1 MTGTVDIRTV
11 EILGPAHGGSS
22 VARVDG
28 QVVFVRG
35 ALPGETGVPVRFD
48 GSASGRRFRTASVTD
63 AAAITGPSPHRVDPL
78 CPAAAA
84 GAGCCDLDYVDRD
97 GSLAYKVQV
106 VVEQFQRIGH
116 VDLSVLRD
124 GAGPETLSL
133 EPFAGYRTRVRLGV
147 DSAGRA
153 GLRERSGN
161 GVVPLD
167 GRVCAQWA
175 PALAEGLREELAGHD
190 LTPGAEVCVA
200 LGDDGVRGIVEVPPV
215 PRPGRRRQ
223 RGRQHG
229 GRGRRSAPQGSRE
242 VRRRRVLSGS
252 GDVLRTVGGVSW
264 RIPVEAF
271 WQAHHAAADLYS
283 AWVRENT
290 PSDAG
295 LAWDLYGGAGV
306 FAAALGD
313 AAPGISVDCVDIAS
327 PATTAGRGSL
337 AGRDVRFVTGDV
349 AASLAGLRGAAD
361 GGTPPSVV
369 VLDPP
374 RTGAGAKVIGAIVG
388 QERQDGQG
396 PATVLHIGCDPATAA
411 RDAAEFARNGYRPD
425 AVTVVDAFGLTHHVE
440 VLVRYVRTT
449 PGDGGEEPTPR

>member
-1 MTGTVDIRTV
+1 MTGTVD
-11 EILGPAHGGSS
+11 ILGPAHGGSS

-48 GSASGRRFRTASVTD
+48 GPASGKRFRTASVTD
-63 AAAITGPSPHRVDPL
+63 AAAIAGASPHRVAPL

-84 GAGCCDLDYVDRD
+84 GAGCCDLDHVDRE
-97 GSLAYKVQV
+97 GSLAYKTQV
-106 VVEQFQRIGH
+106 VVEQFRRIGH
-116 VDLSVLRD
+116 VDLGVLRD
-124 GAGPETLSL
+124 GAGPGTVSL

-147 DSAGRA
+147 DDAGRA

-161 GVVPLD
+161 GVVPL
-167 GRVCAQWA
+167 GGQGCAQWA
-175 PALAEGLREELAGHD
+175 PALAEGLRDVLAGHD

-215 PRPGRRRQ
+215 PRHGGRRARGGRKGRQ
-223 RGRQHG
+223 RGR
-229 GRGRRSAPQGSRE
+229 RE
-242 VRRRRVLSGS
+242 TPRRRVLDGP
-252 GDVLRTVGGVSW
+252 GEVLRTVAGVSW

-271 WQAHHAAADLYS
+271 WQAHHAASDLYS

-327 PATTAGRGSL
+327 PATAAGREGL

-349 AASLAGLRGAAD
+349 AATLGGLRGADA
-361 GGTPPSVV
+361 GSTPPSVV

-374 RTGAGAKVIGAIVG
+374 RTGAGAAVVAAVTG
-388 QERQDGQG
+388 QGRQDGQG
-396 PATVLHIGCDPATAA
+396 PGTVLHIGCDPATAA
-411 RDAAEFARNGYRPD
+411 RDAAEFVRNGYRPD

-440 VLVRYVRTT
+440 VLVRYARTT
-449 PGDGGEEPTPR
+449 PA